1 MRRVVS
7 QVSIAI
13 VCIILGFLLTHQLK
27 ILTKKDENNYNKNDM
42 ITQIEGLKKQKDEL
56 EKTNTNLNVKLKELE
71 DAATKNGDVG
81 LEVKNRLD
89 TARMILGL
97 VDVEGQGVEITITPK
112 TSMFSSNNELGSS
125 LVTEEEIVHIVNL
138 LRFTKAEAISINGY
152 RLTPQTGIKN
162 SKNYIWIG
170 NAGQISPEQKITIK
184 AIGDKARLKV
194 ALNFPGGIDYGALQN
209 YDCIVEEKDKITI
222 EKTTQNLKTDY
233 LNGIK
238 EEEKK

>member
-27 ILTKKDENNYNKNDM
+27 ILTKEDNNTYDQSDM

-56 EKTNTNLNVKLKELE
+56 EKTNKNLNAKLKELE
-71 DAATKNGDVG
+71 DVATENGDVG
-81 LEVKNRLD
+81 VEIKNRLD

-97 VDVEGQGVEITITPK
+97 VDVEGQGVEITIAPK
-112 TSMFSSNNELGSS
+112 TSMFSSNNEVGGS
-125 LVTEEEIVHIVNL
+125 LITEEEIVHIVNL

-209 YDCIVEEKDKITI
+209 YDCTVEEKDKIII

-233 LNGIK
+233 LSGLKK
-238 EEEKK
+238 EEEK